1 MPFEISALILF
12 QLISMMLHFKT
23 FFDFSTFA
31 SVVNSVV
38 SVASLA
44 TAGWKLWTSKGS
56 SPAELMWSFDDS
68 FISTSVRI
76 SFHDVPKA
84 NDTDLVLHRLDRSSE
99 NAGDSDK
106 EENVLLLFIAG
117 SCNAGG
123 LCPRHGAPSASATPL
138 NRNVSSFAISM
149 MFDSD

>member
-1 MPFEISALILF
+1 
-12 QLISMMLHFKT
+12 
-23 FFDFSTFA
+23 
-31 SVVNSVV
+31 
-38 SVASLA
+38 
-44 TAGWKLWTSKGS
+44 
-56 SPAELMWSFDDS
+56 MWSFDDS